1 MRKSLSFTGVMML
14 ISLAGCHKEAPPP
27 PALQH
32 INALEVQ
39 PHNVEYVFSYPGV
52 VQGVIDYPVIPRVSG
67 AIFKQYYKEGTAVQK
82 DQPLYE
88 IDRRP
93 YLFALQNAEGQ
104 LQKDQAA
111 TDNYQIIYER
121 YRSLTSK
128 DVTSVQDVNTALIN
142 YQAAAGNLKTSIAN
156 VNNAK
161 LNLEYCTVR
170 APASGHIS
178 ERMVSEGMMV
188 TAFQTQLN
196 VINSRDSM
204 YVAFAM
210 PELDRLDIEN
220 SGLDGRYQVPKDYRF
235 TVDLTLAD
243 NTPVPSAGKV
253 EFRDIRV
260 SFSDGVWQLRA
271 TIDNTSLPKNKLL
284 PGQFVHVF
292 LRDLVVMNAYVVPQ
306 EAIFRDRDSSFVFVL
321 DGDKVKK
328 QRINPG
334 KYLLD
339 GTQLVDAGL
348 SPGMKVITNGGVRI
362 EEGEQVVLDEM
373 SQQDTAQSEVTPQHW
388 ETPTQSIHDTSN

>member
-1 MRKSLSFTGVMML
+1 MRYPPYLFALALTL
-14 ISLAGCHKEAPPP
+14 ILGGCHKEAPPP
-27 PALQH
+27 PPLQH
-32 INALEVQ
+32 VNAVEVQ

-67 AIFKQYYKEGTAVQK
+67 AIFKQLYKEGTLVKK

-111 TDNYQIIYER
+111 NDNYRIIYDR
-121 YRSLTSK
+121 YQSLTNK

-142 YQAAAGNLKTSIAN
+142 YQGAAGNLKTAMAN

-170 APASGHIS
+170 APASGYIS
-178 ERMVSEGMMV
+178 ERMISEGMMV

-204 YVAFAM
+204 YVAFSM
-210 PELDRLDIEN
+210 PELDRLSIEN
-220 SGLDGRYQVPKDYRF
+220 GGLDGRYQVPKEYRF

-243 NTPVPSAGKV
+243 GTKVPSAGKV

-271 TIDNTSLPKNKLL
+271 SIDNNALPKNKLL

-292 LRDLVVMNAYVVPQ
+292 LRDLVVLDSFVLPQ
-306 EAIFRDRDSSFVFVL
+306 EAIFRDRDSNFVYL
-321 DGDKVKK
+321 LEGDKVKK
-328 QRINPG
+328 QKVTPG

-339 GTQLVDAGL
+339 GTQLVNEGL
-348 SPGMKVITNGGVRI
+348 APGMRVVINGGVRI
-362 EEGEQVVLDEM
+362 EAGEQVVLDELTHD
-373 SQQDTAQSEVTPQHW
+373 QTEQKELAPQPGEDLTPM
-388 ETPTQSIHDTSN
+388 IHDSDP